1 MTTTNPNSNPPNA
14 AAAAIVDSAANTAD
28 QAIRSSQRV
37 ANETL
42 NQLADGVDSVRAQA
56 VPVLNRIAVDA
67 EQFTRRSV
75 DKVREGSQQLRGQA
89 VRATATTMGY
99 IKKEPVK
106 SVLIAAAV
114 GAVLMAL
121 VTLAGRAG
129 SRS

>member
-1 MTTTNPNSNPPNA
+1 MTTTNPNSNPSA

-28 QAIRSSQRV
+28 QAIRSTQRV

-42 NQLADGVDSVRAQA
+42 NQIADGVDSARAQA
-56 VPVLNRIAVDA
+56 VPALNRIAVDA

-75 DKVREGSQQLRGQA
+75 EKVREGSQQLRGQA
-89 VRATATTMGY
+89 VRATNTTLSY
-99 IKKEPVK
+99 IKEEPVK

-114 GAVLMAL
+114 GAALMVL
-121 VTLAGRAG
+121 VTLVGRTS